1 MEINDN
7 PIKNISYFSLVANML
22 EDVLEAVNRLV
33 DKSEDIRSL
42 LEADIEALNEWDG
55 EISSFLDA
63 LDDVEGLYEWECL
76 QEKEK

>member
-7 PIKNISYFSLVANML
+7 AIKNISYVANML

>member
-7 PIKNISYFSLVANML
+7 AIKNISYVANML

-42 LEADIEALNEWDG
+42 LEADIEALNEWDV